1 MLSKNNDYLNL
12 KKTGKK
18 YEKYSIKKLKVGAA
32 SVLVG
37 VGFFLGFHV
46 EASEIKEPAIEEVV
60 ETSTTENK
68 EKTIEDSKAV
78 VIVEKKSNETNQI
91 VEKVNLTE
99 KGIATAESNN
109 SSFEEHPK
117 VEKTEQPTVEK
128 KVIVETTH
136 LTEKMTALQEQMN
149 RIRSNEKQ
157 KSFIEKGEKLLQE
170 AKALQTSSTA
180 TQTEVDKKAKEL
192 SSLTSILK
200 SIKAEETPKENK
212 NQDSR
217 NGKKLEEGTGF
228 RTGVID
234 HALFGAVHFDSAD
247 GTS

>member
-78 VIVEKKSNETNQI
+78 VIVEKNQ
-91 VEKVNLTE
+91 T
-99 KGIATAESNN
+99 
-109 SSFEEHPK
+109 
-117 VEKTEQPTVEK
+117 
-128 KVIVETTH
+128 
-136 LTEKMTALQEQMN
+136 
-149 RIRSNEKQ
+149 KQ
-157 KSFIEKGEKLLQE
+157 IKLL
-170 AKALQTSSTA
+170 
-180 TQTEVDKKAKEL
+180 KK
-192 SSLTSILK
+192 
-200 SIKAEETPKENK
+200 
-212 NQDSR
+212 
-217 NGKKLEEGTGF
+217 
-228 RTGVID
+228 
-234 HALFGAVHFDSAD
+234 
-247 GTS
+247 